1 MRLEPAEGQVWDVCT
16 LESEAGKGL
25 LWPDLVCVWLT
36 FSHSA
41 FSADP
46 VWGSLSSELGTG
58 FAL

>member
-1 MRLEPAEGQVWDVCT
+1 MRLEPIDGQVWDVCT
-16 LESEAGKGL
+16 LEFEAGKGL
-25 LWPDLVCVWLT
+25 RPDLVCVWLT

-46 VWGSLSSELGTG
+46 VLGLSSSELGTG